1 MKVAYIE
8 CNEDELR
15 ANRGIMDA
23 IVDAC
28 QGMLGTLYG
37 SCVPKKKVD
46 IDEDNR
52 LYTKIY
58 TDAEPE
64 DIAEKIYCAASE
76 KLPEIIECLKEY
88 AAESETEE
96 EE

>member
-15 ANRGIMDA
+15 ANKGIMDA

-28 QGMLGTLYG
+28 QGILGTFYG

-64 DIAEKIYCAASE
+64 DIAEEIYCAA
-76 KLPEIIECLKEY
+76 
-88 AAESETEE
+88 
-96 EE
+96 